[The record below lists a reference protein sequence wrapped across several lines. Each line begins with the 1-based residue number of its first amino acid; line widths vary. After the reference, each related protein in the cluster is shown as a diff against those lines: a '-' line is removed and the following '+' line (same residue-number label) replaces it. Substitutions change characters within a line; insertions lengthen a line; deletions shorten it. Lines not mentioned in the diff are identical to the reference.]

1 MKHRKSWS
9 RHQAELAE
17 PQQDG
22 ALSGDSSEDP
32 PSETKLKG
40 RIGSVAPWLLT
51 AGDEP
56 NSAESRAYSGRCSIL
71 FVFLF
76 MFATH
81 SKGHQQS
88 TVSVENLQDALL
100 LVSNNLFKKFSLWRM
115 LFLEDRP
122 TNIFVALYG
131 PSGPIF

>member
-9 RHQAELAE
+9 RHQAELTE

-32 PSETKLKG
+32 PSEKPNSREGL
-40 RIGSVAPWLLT
+40 ALCLLT